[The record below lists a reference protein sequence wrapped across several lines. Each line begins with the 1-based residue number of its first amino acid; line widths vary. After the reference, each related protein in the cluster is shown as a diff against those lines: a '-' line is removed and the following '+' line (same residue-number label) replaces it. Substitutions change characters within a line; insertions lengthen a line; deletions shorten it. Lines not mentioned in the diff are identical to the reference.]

1 MVPDDLRAAAPA
13 VLAHR
18 LVLTADT
25 EPDAKA
31 REQIVEEA
39 LAKVG
44 YRRGVRAV

>member
-1 MVPDDLRAAAPA
+1 MAAN

-18 LVLTADT
+18 LVLVADS
-25 EPDAKA
+25 EQDAKA
-31 REQIVEEA
+31 RTQVVEEA